1 MVEGLGLTAAELMLA
16 RTTAIRYAGKRDKPA
31 RLVDL
36 MARFGM
42 DFLTITP
49 LSRDNIQGL
58 RSSSTLHWNRLLTS
72 VPQEDSEDESSSD
85 ESELSVSWDPHNETG
100 DFMPGPS
107 TRGHEDAVRRHVANM
122 VLFYVSRS
130 SETTAQR
137 EQEVAPERRPSGS
150 SGLHRRKRTISRRVV
165 VPSTSEASSSR
176 SSRQEPQVAVQAERG
191 ESQEVPTVSP
201 RDTLLALPGIAG
213 TRIPREES
221 LNRLQQFLR
230 ENQPCSVQEQ
240 VR

>member
-1 MVEGLGLTAAELMLA
+1 M
-16 RTTAIRYAGKRDKPA
+16 
-31 RLVDL
+31 
-36 MARFGM
+36 
-42 DFLTITP
+42 
-49 LSRDNIQGL
+49 
-58 RSSSTLHWNRLLTS
+58 HWNRLLTS

-201 RDTLLALPGIAG
+201 RDTLLAFPGIAG